1 MNAKVLL
8 AALAAGVATFL
19 LGWVVYGMLLDPY
32 FRTMLTPEGQAAVK
46 DPPLV
51 LGIFVSQFFW
61 GLLLAVI
68 YSRWASISTFKTG
81 AIAGAIISF
90 LIALS
95 VDVSFYS
102 MWNMSSINMVFIDP
116 IASAVLG
123 AVGGGVVGWV
133 LGYGQRQAA

>member
-1 MNAKVLL
+1 MNVKILL

-19 LGWVVYGMLLDPY
+19 LGWVVYGMMLDPY

-46 DPPLV
+46 DPPLIG
-51 LGIFVSQFFW
+51 GILVSQFVW

-68 YSRWASISTFKTG
+68 YSRWANITTFKTG
-81 AIAGAIISF
+81 AIAGAVISF

-95 VDVSFYS
+95 VDISFYA
-102 MWNMSSINMVFIDP
+102 MWNMSSMNMIFIDP
-116 IASAVLG
+116 IASGVLG